1 MAKKPLTSLQ
11 KLRYRIEFWVIQAV
25 LWLLRRFPFERRRA
39 VAAAVFARVLTPIA
53 KYDKRIRDNLAYVRP
68 ELSADE
74 VAAHVYEVPRNVGRT
89 LSELFSPEDI
99 ARVAQHTPLSG
110 AGLAAIEAA
119 QAEGRPSILVSGH
132 YGNYDVIRS
141 ALIQRGL
148 NVGGFYR
155 PMNNPYFNEI
165 YVRTISKIGTPL
177 FPRGREGMAKMVR
190 FLKGGGTL
198 AILIDQRMGN
208 GVEATFFGK
217 RAYTATS
224 VADLAL
230 KYNAVVVPCYAT
242 RMGDGFEAVFEAPID
257 HGTPM
262 EMIQALN
269 DSLEAQVRQ
278 NSTQWFWIHR
288 RWK

>member
-1 MAKKPLTSLQ
+1 MAKKPLTFGQ
-11 KLRYRIEFWVIQAV
+11 KLRYRVEFWAIQAI
-25 LWLLRRFPFERRRA
+25 LWLLRRLSFERRRGVSA
-39 VAAAVFARVLTPIA
+39 WVFANLVTPVA
-53 KYDKRIRDNLAYVRP
+53 KYDRRIRDNLAYVRP

-74 VAAHVYEVPRNVGRT
+74 VAAHVHEVPRNVGRT

-99 ARVAQHTPLSG
+99 ARVAKDTPLSG
-110 AGLAAIEAA
+110 EGLAAIEAA

-132 YGNYDVIRS
+132 YGNYDIIRS

-148 NVGGFYR
+148 DVGGFYR

-224 VADLAL
+224 VADLAI
-230 KYNAVVVPCYAT
+230 KYDAVVVPCYAT
-242 RMGDGFEAVFEAPID
+242 RTGDGFEAVFEAPIA

-262 EMIQALN
+262 QMIQALN

-278 NSTQWFWIHR
+278 HSTQWFWIHR
-288 RWK
+288 RWR